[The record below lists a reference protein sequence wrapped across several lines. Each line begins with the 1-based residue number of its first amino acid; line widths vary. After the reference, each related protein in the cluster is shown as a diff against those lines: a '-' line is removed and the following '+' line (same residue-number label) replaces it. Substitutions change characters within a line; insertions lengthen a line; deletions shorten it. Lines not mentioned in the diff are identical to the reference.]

1 MIKRFFY
8 AVLILVFVTIG
19 WYAQALR
26 PVTNQESPLVEFEV
40 KTGQDIDKIGE
51 NLSQLK
57 LIRSRTAFKIT
68 VVRLGISSKIQAG
81 FFRLSPNMD
90 ITEIAQKL
98 TKAMSKQVRV
108 TIQEG
113 VRVQEI
119 ASIIDKSFKE
129 KSSESNFNADEFVT
143 KTKSIEGQLFP
154 DTYDFDPK
162 ANTDTVI
169 NRLKDRHA
177 QVVEELKIPTEKL
190 HKTIIIASLLER
202 EAANSDEMPEVAGV
216 LENRLKAG
224 WPLQIDATVQY
235 AISTIRCKKLDCDWW
250 PNNLTRADI
259 DTKSPF
265 NTYLNQGLPPSPISN
280 PGKDSLSAALNPSSN
295 NYWFYLHDNQGK
307 IHFAQTIEEHNQ
319 NICVYLKKDC
329 N

>member
-319 NICVYLKKDC
+319 NVCVYLKKDC

>member
-8 AVLILVFVTIG
+8 AVLILVFVIIG

-129 KSSESNFNADEFVT
+129 KSSESNFNTDEFVT

-319 NICVYLKKDC
+319 NVCVYLKKDC